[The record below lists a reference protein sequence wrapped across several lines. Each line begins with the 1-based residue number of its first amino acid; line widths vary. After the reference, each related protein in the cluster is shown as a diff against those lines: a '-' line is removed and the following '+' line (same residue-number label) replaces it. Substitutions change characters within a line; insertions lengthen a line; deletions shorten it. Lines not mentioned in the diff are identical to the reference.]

1 MTGAGLAPSTG
12 VCLPQD
18 TALSPP
24 GTSRA
29 HRSPRQ
35 PGPRAW
41 PPLPSPEGWGC
52 CWRGRE
58 PLRVWLWG
66 RAGLDRLPSL
76 PGWGLLICLDSFHC
90 LHPLALRGC
99 GASRQGQAYSS
110 QASPGLAEQG
120 SINICQA
127 GPCLSP
133 PATTSPVCT
142 HTHTTSPVCTHT
154 HGPPADS
161 RTTHTQVT
169 ASACPTPATSLCTHA
184 CAHTHTHTHTAPS
197 LSLPQPPAP
206 SPARY
211 SPAPLLPHF
220 FLPRV

>member
-1 MTGAGLAPSTG
+1 MVWADLWWCFGKLAGTG
-12 VCLPQD
+12 C
-18 TALSPP
+18 
-24 GTSRA
+24 R
-29 HRSPRQ
+29 PRQ

-142 HTHTTSPVCTHT
+142 HTH
-154 HGPPADS
+154 GPPADS